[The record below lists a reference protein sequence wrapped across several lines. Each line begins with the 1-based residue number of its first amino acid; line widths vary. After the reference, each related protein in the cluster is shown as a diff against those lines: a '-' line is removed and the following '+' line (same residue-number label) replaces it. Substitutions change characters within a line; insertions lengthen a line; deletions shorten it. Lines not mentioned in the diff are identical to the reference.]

1 VFDRSGAKETPVYDR
16 YGLTDERIEGPAVI
30 EEMEST
36 TIVPPG
42 WALKVLDSGALLIES
57 SAT

>member
-1 VFDRSGAKETPVYDR
+1 M
-16 YGLTDERIEGPAVI
+16 LTMECNQVAVI